1 MSVPIP
7 PPNPHDQTPPLWRCL
22 VTSLLLAIWPIGG
35 LFLLLGSAAEESS
48 LLGRGCTALAE
59 APWWALAGAAM
70 ALVSATLLGVPA
82 SLRLAGDLTI
92 GASSLALMTVWAVD
106 PAAAQTVDTP
116 LLGCSLFCTGI
127 AIVDAGITIQER
139 RAARP
144 PQGENG
150 A

>member
-1 MSVPIP
+1 MTIKVA
-7 PPNPHDQTPPLWRCL
+7 
-22 VTSLLLAIWPIGG
+22 V
-35 LFLLLGSAAEESS
+35 
-48 LLGRGCTALAE
+48 
-59 APWWALAGAAM
+59 AGASGYA
-70 ALVSATLLGVPA
+70 GGEI
-82 SLRLAGDLTI
+82 LRLLVGHPAYAAGDLTI
-92 GASSLALMTVWAVD
+92 GASSLALMTVWTVD